1 MYPQYNEFVNNMKG
15 NDLGCLLGCE
25 ELKGNV
31 WLYGDV
37 YYSENAIKTII
48 NGTTNYYGRAKGNAL
63 KKYGEF
69 WAFKSDDTFW
79 HWLKLVCKAFWDK
92 KINRCWSWDLYAYH
106 SGKWNLNS
114 PPQRKT
120 VKRTQYIC
128 NTNWTNIDDETDDFD
143 KPDEVQRWKTYWK
156 KND

>member
-1 MYPQYNEFVNNMKG
+1 MKG

-37 YYSENAIKTII
+37 YYSENAIKTIP

-69 WAFKSDDTFW
+69 WAS
-79 HWLKLVCKAFWDK
+79 
-92 KINRCWSWDLYAYH
+92 
-106 SGKWNLNS
+106 
-114 PPQRKT
+114 Q
-120 VKRTQYIC
+120 KR
-128 NTNWTNIDDETDDFD
+128 
-143 KPDEVQRWKTYWK
+143 
-156 KND
+156 